1 MYRPFSMK
9 RLLLLALIPAAHASD
24 VTFTKQVV
32 SEEFVSEGAAV
43 ADFDGDGH
51 KDIAAGPYLW
61 LGPKFEQR
69 VTYTAPPAAPYDG
82 AKGYSDYFLAD
93 STDLNGD
100 GRADIVV
107 FDYPGK
113 QTWGFVNPGK
123 PGELWNRYALL
134 NSTDG
139 ESPALGD
146 VTGDGRPE
154 ILCLSAGSPGYAE
167 IPWGPSPGP
176 ARFQAVAPA
185 DPKRYQRYTHGYGAG
200 DLNGDKRTDLLEK
213 DGWYEQPA
221 EAGKAWTF
229 HPEKFSPPAQ
239 RGGAQMLV
247 FDVNGDGRNDVVT
260 SYNAH
265 EYGLGWFEQTADGHF
280 TEHRILATEAVKTQ
294 GAVSFSQLHALAAA
308 DINGDGVTDFVTG
321 KRHWAHGPNN
331 DPEPNS
337 DSVLYWF
344 ETRRDGKGGAE
355 IIPHEIDRNSGV
367 GTQVTATDVDGN
379 GRPDVVVSNKNG
391 VFVFLQKAL

>member
-1 MYRPFSMK
+1 MK
-9 RLLLLALIPAAHASD
+9 RLLLLALVPTANAAE
-24 VTFTKQVV
+24 VTFTKQIV
-32 SEEFVSEGAAV
+32 SQEFFAEGAAV
-43 ADFDGDGH
+43 ADFNGDGQ

-69 VTYTAPPAAPYDG
+69 IAYTTPPATPYDG
-82 AKGYSDYFLAD
+82 AKGYSEYFLAD

-100 GRADIVV
+100 GKADIVV

-113 QTWGFVNPGK
+113 QTWGLLNPGK
-123 PGELWNRYALL
+123 PGELWTRYALL
-134 NSTDG
+134 ASTDG

-146 VTGDGRPE
+146 VNGDGKPE
-154 ILCLSAGSPGYAE
+154 ILCLNGGSPGYAE
-167 IPWGPSPGP
+167 IPWGKSGEP
-176 ARFQAVAPA
+176 AKFQPVAPS

-200 DLNGDKRTDLLEK
+200 DLNGDKRVDLLEK

-221 EAGKAWTF
+221 EAGKPWTF

-280 TEHRILATEAVKTQ
+280 TEHRILPPEAIKTP

-308 DINGDGVTDFVTG
+308 DFNGDGVSDFVTG

-337 DSVLYWF
+337 DAVLYWF
-344 ETRRDGKGGAE
+344 ETKRDGKGGAE

-367 GTQVTATDVDGN
+367 GTQVTATDVNGDGK
-379 GRPDVVVSNKNG
+379 PDVVVANKNG
-391 VFVFLQKAL
+391 VFVFLQNKP